1 MKRSLIRAPYK
12 RGAVYLR
19 KILNSLVVRYFLR
32 ESCLSADLS
41 NHCLH
46 NSLTHSVCP
55 SSSVCLSGFLLLL
68 TVDQQQLLRT
78 EHVARSIDC
87 TLTAPGDDRSVKHTR
102 LLAGAPSLPCPPACP
117 AMHCMETYSLPSFV
131 TGAAASRSSQAT
143 RRAGAAGLL
152 HLCVAGF

>member
-102 LLAGAPSLPCPPACP
+102 LLAGAPSLPCPPALRCIARKRIP
-117 AMHCMETYSLPSFV
+117 SSLGPR
-131 TGAAASRSSQAT
+131 RSQPQQSGNQA
-143 RRAGAAGLL
+143 RAAGLV

>member
-117 AMHCMETYSLPSFV
+117 AMHCKETYSFV
-131 TGAAASRSSQAT
+131 TRAAPQPAAAVRQPGAGGGT
-143 RRAGAAGLL
+143 RALVRCRVLI
-152 HLCVAGF
+152 